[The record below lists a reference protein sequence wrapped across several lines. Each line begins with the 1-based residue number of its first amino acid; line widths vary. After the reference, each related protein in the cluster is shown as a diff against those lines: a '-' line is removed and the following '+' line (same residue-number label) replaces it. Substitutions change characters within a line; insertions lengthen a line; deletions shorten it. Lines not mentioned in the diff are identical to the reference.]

1 MKKLRD
7 YFSKTRIYRDLHK
20 GIQKT
25 YVTDHQISL
34 HRVLT
39 IFMAQLK
46 KDNITERAS
55 SMAFNFTLSVFPS
68 IIFLF
73 TLIPYIPV
81 PNLTEDLL
89 GFLKENIPESI
100 YDVTAT
106 TILDIIKIP
115 HGGLLSFG
123 FIFALFS
130 ATNGIRVMIQAFNRC
145 YKTADNRS
153 FIKVTLLS
161 CSLALFLSL
170 IILAAVVISII
181 IKLELNEIEN
191 TVRVGGKFFYYV
203 LIVSRLMLIFM
214 IFFFAISLIYYLAPT
229 VIVRWSFFSVGS
241 VIAAFLSLLFTTGFF
256 YYINN
261 FNSYNKVYGS
271 IGAII
276 GVMMWFYFIS
286 VVLLIGFET
295 NASIDLARHEIIN
308 PPLKKS
314 SEMAS

>member
-7 YFSKTRIYRDLHK
+7 FFTRTRIYRSLHR
-20 GIQKT
+20 GVQRT
-25 YVTDHQISL
+25 YVTEHQISL
-34 HRVLT
+34 HRVMK
-39 IFMAQLK
+39 IFWGQVK

-100 YDVTAT
+100 YDVTAS

-130 ATNGIRVMIQAFNRC
+130 ATNGIRVMIEAFNRC

-153 FIKVTLLS
+153 FVRVTLLS
-161 CSLALFLSL
+161 CCLALFLSL
-170 IILAAVVISII
+170 IILTAVVISII
-181 IKLELNEIEN
+181 VKIELNQLED
-191 TVRVGGKFFYYV
+191 TVRVGAKLFYYL
-203 LIVSRLMLIFM
+203 LIISRPMLIFM

-229 VIVRWSFFSVGS
+229 VKVRWSFFSVGS
-241 VIAAFLSLLFTTGFF
+241 VIASLLSVLFTTGFF

-286 VVLLIGFET
+286 MVLLIGFET
-295 NASIDLARHEIIN
+295 NASIDLARHEVKN
-308 PPLKKS
+308 SPALK
-314 SEMAS
+314 EAGIPA

>member
-1 MKKLRD
+1 MKKLRE
-7 YFSKTRIYRDLHK
+7 YFTKTRIYRSLHK
-20 GIQKT
+20 GIQRT
-25 YVTDHQISL
+25 YVTEQQISL
-34 HRVLT
+34 QRVLE
-39 IFMAQLK
+39 IFIAQVK
-46 KDNITERAS
+46 KDNLTERAS
-55 SMAFNFTLSVFPS
+55 SMAFNFTLSIFPS

-81 PNLTEDLL
+81 PNLTEDML
-89 GFLKENIPESI
+89 GFLQENIPASI
-100 YDVTAT
+100 YDVTAS

-130 ATNGIRVMIQAFNRC
+130 ATNGIRGMIQAFNRC

-153 FIKVTLLS
+153 FVKVTLLS
-161 CSLALFLSL
+161 CCLAVFLSL

-181 IKLELNEIEN
+181 VKLELNEIEG
-191 TVRVGGKFFYYV
+191 TVRVGGRFFYYL
-203 LIVSRLMLIFM
+203 LIISRLMLIFM
-214 IFFFAISLIYYLAPT
+214 IFFFAISMIYYLAPT

-241 VIAAFLSLLFTTGFF
+241 LIAALLSLTFTVAFF

-276 GVMMWFYFIS
+276 GVMMWIYFIS
-286 VVLLIGFET
+286 IVLLIGFEI
-295 NASIDLARHEIIN
+295 NASIDMARHEVKN
-308 PPLKKS
+308 PPLKDAV
-314 SEMAS
+314 MPV

>member
-1 MKKLRD
+1 M
-7 YFSKTRIYRDLHK
+7 T
-20 GIQKT
+20 
-25 YVTDHQISL
+25 QI
-34 HRVLT
+34 
-39 IFMAQLK
+39 K

-55 SMAFNFTLSVFPS
+55 SMAFNFTLSIFPT

-73 TLIPYIPV
+73 TLIPYVPV

-89 GFLKENIPESI
+89 AFLQENIPESI
-100 YDVTAT
+100 YDITAS

-123 FIFALFS
+123 FVFALFS
-130 ATNGIRVMIQAFNRC
+130 ATNGVRVMIGAFNKC

-153 FIKVTLLS
+153 FIKVVLVS
-161 CSLALFLSL
+161 CILVAFLSL

-181 IKLELNEIEN
+181 VKLELNQMEDNIQIGN
-191 TVRVGGKFFYYV
+191 RFFYYV
-203 LIVSRLMLIFM
+203 LIISRLMLIFM
-214 IFFFAISLIYYLAPT
+214 IFFFTISTIYYLAPT
-229 VIVRWSFFSVGS
+229 VIVRWNFFSIGS
-241 VIAAFLSLLFTTGFF
+241 LIAALLSLVFTTGFF

-286 VVLLIGFET
+286 IVLLIGFEI
-295 NASIDLARHEIIN
+295 NASIDLARHEVKN
-308 PPLKKS
+308 PPLKKGQEVS
-314 SEMAS
+314 QV

>member
-1 MKKLRD
+1 MKKLRE
-7 YFSKTRIYRDLHK
+7 YLTGTRIYRALHR
-20 GIQKT
+20 GVQTT
-25 YVTDHQISL
+25 YITEHQISL
-34 HRVLT
+34 HRVAK
-39 IFMAQLK
+39 IFITQVN
-46 KDNITERAS
+46 KDHLTERAS
-55 SMAFNFTLSVFPS
+55 SMAFNFTLSIFPS

-89 GFLKENIPESI
+89 AFLEENIPASI
-100 YDVTAT
+100 YEVTAS

-130 ATNGIRVMIQAFNRC
+130 ATNGIRVMISAFNRC

-153 FIKVTLLS
+153 FLKVVLLS
-161 CSLALFLSL
+161 CSLAVFLSL
-170 IILAAVVISII
+170 IVLAAVVISII
-181 IKLELNEIEN
+181 IKLELNEVGN
-191 TVRVGGKFFYYV
+191 AVHVGGRFFYYL
-203 LIVSRLMLIFM
+203 LIISRLLLIFM
-214 IFFFAISLIYYLAPT
+214 IFFFAISLIYYMAPT
-229 VIVRWSFFSVGS
+229 VKVRWSFFSVGS
-241 VIAAFLSLLFTTGFF
+241 LIAALLCVVFTTGFF

-286 VVLLIGFET
+286 IVLLIGFET
-295 NASIDLARHEIIN
+295 NASIDLARHEIKN
-308 PPLKKS
+308 PPLK
-314 SEMAS
+314 